1 MSRAKEIDMNTKLNG
16 HKMKNV
22 SLLRMKVLT
31 HVETMFALRAIFIP
45 LHTKLVILCES
56 LFKCFQNSTNR
67 PI

>member
-45 LHTKLVILCES
+45 LHSKLCES